1 MIIKLFCLLLIDFY
15 QRVLSP
21 RKGFNCAH
29 HRLHQ
34 GDTCSNAIKKILR
47 EQPLHEI
54 VKLSRARFRECRAA
68 STQLA
73 SHRVDIP
80 CDISCAGDAGCLG
93 DSSSSG
99 SGKNS
104 DACTAPC
111 DACLDYPRTTKRTK
125 IIILSLFIL
134 LCAFLAYVYG
144 SQITKLE
151 ISQRPNSQRSDSLFG
166 KLLSRDNPKLR
177 ALAIDNGNK
186 IYSNV
191 VDSSSLNSSDA
202 NSTGLKAGTTI
213 VLTFP
218 KALSLDQISRLELHD
233 ARFSAVQDFIV
244 VGQTLD
250 LIDQPNKSGNGQ
262 RFSYQF
268 KSRWGL

>member
-34 GDTCSNAIKKILR
+34 GDTCSNAIKKILL
-47 EQPLHEI
+47 EQPLGEI

-68 STQLA
+68 STHLA

-93 DSSSSG
+93 DSSNSG
-99 SGKNS
+99 CGKNS
-104 DACTAPC
+104 DACAAPC

-125 IIILSLFIL
+125 IILLSIIVL
-134 LCAFLAYVYG
+134 LGIVLAYMYG
-144 SQITKLE
+144 SQITKVE
-151 ISQRPNSQRSDSLFG
+151 ISQLANSQRSDSLLR
-166 KLLSRDNPKLR
+166 KLVNRDTPKLR
-177 ALAIDNGNK
+177 ALAISDENK

-191 VDSSSLNSSDA
+191 VESSDLV
-202 NSTGLKAGTTI
+202 TGMSVTLS
-213 VLTFP
+213 FSRS
-218 KALSLDQISRLELHD
+218 LSLEKISRLELHD
-233 ARFSAVQDFIV
+233 ARFSAAQGLII
-244 VGQTLD
+244 VGQTID
-250 LIDQPNKSGNGQ
+250 HIDQPNKQGQ
-262 RFSYQF
+262 GKRFHYRF